1 MYTRKDTPFN
11 PVTLSF
17 LDKELEA
24 GFREDFFAG
33 NISQYRMDLLLGCFL
48 YAAFGFLDY
57 WVIPEICTETW
68 HIRFLAVCP
77 TLLGIFFLTYWRHF
91 SRFMNPAFFIA
102 GFSAGAGIIAMI
114 IKAPPPG
121 NYLYYGGLLLC
132 LLFYHRIRFFTS
144 TILSWSIFLL
154 YEIAAIYDVSTP
166 RPALIS
172 NTFIFFSFIVTGM
185 FMCYTL
191 ERHKRSDFL
200 LRGAIMDRN
209 NEIIAAYG
217 ERERE
222 VQERKQAE
230 EKNRRLEEQLYQ
242 SQKMEAVGQLA
253 GGIAHEFNNI
263 LAAIIGYAGF
273 LKVKMGENDPIRIY
287 VEKITSCGNRAAG
300 LTKDLLAFSRKQ
312 RITPHLM
319 ELNEL
324 LENAGPLLAMMVGE
338 KVNLSVSRCGS
349 QAWIQADAVLL
360 EQVLLNLASNAR
372 DAMPEGGSLTIK
384 CDMLETEDGLLP
396 CHGMV
401 KPGRYARITVED
413 NGKGM
418 DEDTRTRIFEPFF
431 TTKEVGKGTG
441 LGLSM
446 VYGVINQHN
455 GFIDVSSK
463 PDEGAVFRI
472 YLPLAPPPALTATLN
487 DGKQWNAFP
496 EHEPAEHGFQTEH
509 IP

>member
-1 MYTRKDTPFN
+1 MYTRKDTPYH

-17 LDKELEA
+17 LDKDLEA
-24 GFREDFFAG
+24 GFLEDFFAG
-33 NISQYRMDLLLGCFL
+33 NITQYRMDLLLGCFL

-57 WVIPEICTETW
+57 WIMPEICIATW

-77 TLLGIFFLTYWRHF
+77 ILLGIFFLTYWSHF

-154 YEIAAIYDVSTP
+154 YEIAAVFCASTP
-166 RPALIS
+166 RAALIS

-185 FMCYTL
+185 FMCYSL

-200 LRGAIMDRN
+200 LRRAILDRN
-209 NEIIAAYG
+209 NEIVAAYG
-217 ERERE
+217 ELELQ
-222 VQERKQAE
+222 VKERKQAE

-273 LKVKMGENDPIRIY
+273 LKVKMGDNNPMRVY
-287 VEKITSCGNRAAG
+287 VDKITSCGNRAAG
-300 LTKDLLAFSRKQ
+300 LTKDLLAFSRRQ
-312 RITPHLM
+312 RIEPQL
-319 ELNEL
+319 LDLYEL
-324 LENAGPLLAMMVGE
+324 LENAVPLLTMMAGE
-338 KVNLSVSRCGS
+338 KIKLAVNGCES
-349 QAWIQADAVLL
+349 QVWIRADAVLL

-372 DAMPEGGSLTIK
+372 DAMPEGGNLTIK

-396 CHGMV
+396 CNGRV

-413 NGKGM
+413 NGHGM

-441 LGLSM
+441 LGLSLA
-446 VYGVINQHN
+446 YGVINQHN

-463 PDEGAVFRI
+463 PDQGAVFRI
-472 YLPLAPPPALTATLN
+472 YLPMAPPPART
-487 DGKQWNAFP
+487 DGKQCYTFP
-496 EHEPAEHGFQTEH
+496 DQQTTEHGFQTEH